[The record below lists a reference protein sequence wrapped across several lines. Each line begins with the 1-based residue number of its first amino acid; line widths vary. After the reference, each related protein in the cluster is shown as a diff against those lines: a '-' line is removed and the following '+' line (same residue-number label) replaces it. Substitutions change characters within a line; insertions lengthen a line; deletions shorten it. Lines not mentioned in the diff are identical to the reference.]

1 MLRTLFNS
9 AARPPYLPE
18 KPLVL
23 VSTLGDDSSR
33 GDSHGYIG
41 LGKAVARKLGG
52 EYHYVD
58 EAALATLYP
67 EIKDDRAALAAYL
80 QKIGTPDIVFSRYPN
95 NWTSGADPD
104 KTYTR
109 PFIIDDINENLGRW
123 RASRREMVAHHL
135 TPEIYRAEGVKFTA
149 AYPDL
154 PRPLI
159 AVMMADNTS
168 FGFPQILAAKIRNLP
183 QSTVFVCSGRRT
195 SQSVYNDM
203 ISSLAKAFD
212 HRGIEGRVRLLG
224 YDFNSG
230 WKNKAYNP
238 YIGLLGQSD
247 HIIVCGSSFSIV
259 SESVSTGKA
268 VHVFSGNLRHDYKR
282 SVKQGLVIAFND
294 AAKAPL
300 ESRAIPAVNTTE
312 QTAEKIAR
320 QYRRKQQKALGF
332 WGFVGAYLMD
342 G

>member
-1 MLRTLFNS
+1 MLRNIFNS

-41 LGKAVARKLGG
+41 LGKAVAQKLGG

-58 EAALATLYP
+58 EEVLATLYP
-67 EIKDDRAALAAYL
+67 EIKGDPLAAHL
-80 QKIGTPDIVFSRYPN
+80 QKIGTPDIIFSRHRCD
-95 NWTSGADPD
+95 WTSQADPD
-104 KTYTR
+104 KIHKL
-109 PFIIDDINENLGRW
+109 PFIIDEINENLGPW
-123 RASRREMVAHHL
+123 LGSRREMVAHHL
-135 TPEIYRAEGVKFTA
+135 TPEIYRAEGVKFTD
-149 AYPDL
+149 AYPGL

-159 AVMMADNTS
+159 AVMMADDTS
-168 FGFPQILAAKIRNLP
+168 FGFSQTLAARIKNFP
-183 QSTVFVCSGRRT
+183 QSTVFVCSSRRT
-195 SQSVYNDM
+195 SSGGYNTM
-203 ISSLAKAFD
+203 LSSLDSAFN
-212 HRGIEGRVRLLG
+212 RIGIQDRVMLLG
-224 YDFNSG
+224 HDLNSG
-230 WKNKAYNP
+230 RKNRAYNP

-247 HIIVCGSSFSIV
+247 HIIVCGSSLSIV

-268 VHVFSGNLRHDYKR
+268 VHVFSSVAKDEYKR
-282 SVKQGLVIAFND
+282 SMQQGLVVAFND
-294 AAKAPL
+294 AARSPL
-300 ESRAIPAVNTTE
+300 ESRAISAINTTE

-332 WGFVGAYLMD
+332 WRAIGAYMMD